1 MEFGAVIEIISALV
15 AVIGVSLFGGYI
27 SEVFFLPREIVT
39 AIKIFDEKS
48 KENADILLRVSNK
61 GLWKRAGRETCV
73 LLLSKYADDEE
84 LLSLINESGLECYII
99 DE

>member
-15 AVIGVSLFGGYI
+15 TVIGVVCFGGYV
-27 SEVFFLPREIVT
+27 SEVFFLPREMVT
-39 AIKIFDEKS
+39 AIKIFDDKS

-61 GLWKRAGRETCV
+61 GIWRRAGRETCV